1 MALNALNMFVMAARS
16 GSLTAVARENNILLP
31 TLSRRIQDLEKELK
45 VLLLERTAKG
55 CRVTDAGQPLL

>member
-1 MALNALNMFVMAARS
+1 MALNALNMLVMAARS

-45 VLLLERTAKG
+45 VLLLERTAKS
-55 CRVTDAGQPLL
+55 CRVTEARQSCL